1 MALAADIPE
10 LPESM
15 LLPIWEKCC
24 RNAGK
29 GQRRFLKFHLGH
41 LQKISLLRMK
51 SKNPRMSRFSR
62 IPGFQQSQILDFPD
76 FSKQMFLFAQEIICL
91 FIQSF
96 LELSK
101 ISLLPNSYY

>member
-1 MALAADIPE
+1 
-10 LPESM
+10 
-15 LLPIWEKCC
+15 
-24 RNAGK
+24 
-29 GQRRFLKFHLGH
+29 
-41 LQKISLLRMK
+41 
-51 SKNPRMSRFSR
+51 MSRFSR

-101 ISLLPNSYY
+101 ISLLPNSYYLYKISANFHIIYVGSITSIENIEIPKCTILKIEK